1 MVRHNRI
8 KPFDGGVAVAQAS
21 TVLVHLDLQVDQV
34 VVVDL
39 VNLHLV
45 VELVEPMVML
55 AVMELDQDPRSV
67 EAVVALQRQEIL
79 PLKDMVEMDHQMFI
93 DMDQLIQ

>member
-1 MVRHNRI
+1 MVV
-8 KPFDGGVAVAQAS
+8 VAVVTDNQL
-21 TVLVHLDLQVDQV
+21 VLVHLDPQVDQV
-34 VVVDL
+34 VVVEL

-55 AVMELDQDPRSV
+55 AVMELDQDPRLV

>member
-1 MVRHNRI
+1 MVV
-8 KPFDGGVAVAQAS
+8 VAVATGNQL
-21 TVLVHLDLQVDQV
+21 VLVHLDLQVDQV